1 MGYHRRAVPCIKA
14 AHNNINAIKNDSEC
28 HFQED
33 DIKLIEAVLTR
44 ANGDFKTAANQYRHL
59 MPKLNQNQDEHFR
72 EILLNTFCML
82 LETDRKML
90 SDSLVEIKTYFELL
104 HDENLYIKGRAEDD
118 LLLSHY
124 TIKTDSC

>member
-1 MGYHRRAVPCIKA
+1 
-14 AHNNINAIKNDSEC
+14 
-28 HFQED
+28 
-33 DIKLIEAVLTR
+33 
-44 ANGDFKTAANQYRHL
+44 